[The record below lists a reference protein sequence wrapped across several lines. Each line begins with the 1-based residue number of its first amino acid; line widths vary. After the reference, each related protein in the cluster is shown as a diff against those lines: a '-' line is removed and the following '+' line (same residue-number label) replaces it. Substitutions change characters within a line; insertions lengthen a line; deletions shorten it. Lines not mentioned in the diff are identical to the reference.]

1 MYMFASNTVHSSKRP
16 RIHSTLSAA
25 PKKAPHD
32 QPRATRV
39 ENVKGTQYLDLDIAS
54 SLLPSINLSLQFS
67 VLYVPEVGGLGFD
80 MEGIDTRLAVF
91 RYQKNLK
98 SYTDDDVQEIMD
110 TTVPFYPEN
119 SYYRVGTVRR
129 GMWQRSLHTCN
140 DC

>member
-1 MYMFASNTVHSSKRP
+1 
-16 RIHSTLSAA
+16 
-25 PKKAPHD
+25 
-32 QPRATRV
+32 
-39 ENVKGTQYLDLDIAS
+39 
-54 SLLPSINLSLQFS
+54 LQFS
-67 VLYVPEVGGLGFD
+67 VLYVPEVGGLGLD